1 MMSIKIRFQLAV
13 SSLIQ
18 GFKARKT
25 FKKINQLVA
34 DDLKIIASLPSHSS
48 QGAGT
53 LIIKCDDIGDFLVWQ
68 QVIPTIVQHA
78 PKPLVFVGNFAIKP
92 LYENFFDF
100 ADTVIWVDKKQW
112 GNASYRQSIYQQV
125 NQIQAELAFTP
136 LFTRNF
142 IMDDLILAA
151 SGAPKRYVW
160 DRNHHAYFPGMSL
173 LDAHSGIQIHADTP
187 LKLEYFRNIEFISR
201 IFNLEMKEEVKVLFP
216 DFKKYNTLIVVP
228 VASAG
233 SKTWSAENFARTIS
247 AVIND
252 FDKCILIA
260 GPNGVEAASKIC
272 ELAGSPKIINL
283 VNQTQLNE
291 AFAFIGE
298 ASVLLTLDTFA
309 SHVGVL
315 TATDT
320 VLISNGTNWQRFAN
334 YAPYVS
340 SAFISI
346 MPPHVDPEANKL
358 KLRYSS
364 SEINTI
370 KVETVVKAIKSLNA

>member
-1 MMSIKIRFQLAV
+1 MMSLKIRLQLAA

-18 GFKARKT
+18 SFKARKT
-25 FKKINQLVA
+25 LKKINEQVA
-34 DDLKIIASLPSHSS
+34 YDLKLLTSLTSPSS
-48 QGAGT
+48 QKAGT
-53 LIIKCDDIGDFLVWQ
+53 LIVKCDDIGDFLVWQ
-68 QVIPTIVQHA
+68 QVIPAIVQHA
-78 PKPLVFVGNFAIKP
+78 PKPLVFVGNLAIKP
-92 LYENFFDF
+92 LYENYFDF
-100 ADTVIWVDKKQW
+100 ADSVIWIDKKQW
-112 GNASYRQSIYQQV
+112 GDSNYRLSVYQKV
-125 NQIQAELAFTP
+125 NLIQAELAFTP

-151 SGAPKRYVW
+151 SGAPKRFVW
-160 DRNHHAYFPGMSL
+160 DRKFHAYFPEMNL
-173 LDAHSGIQIHADTP
+173 LDNHTGVQVNTETP
-187 LKLEYFRNIEFISR
+187 IKLEYFRNIEFVSKV
-201 IFNLEMKEEVKVLFP
+201 FNVKMEEDFKVLFP
-216 DFKKYNTLIVVP
+216 DFKKYRTLIVVP

-260 GPNGVEAASKIC
+260 GPNGVEAANTIC
-272 ELAGSPKIINL
+272 QLAGSPKIINL
-283 VNQTQLNE
+283 VNQTQLYE

-315 TATDT
+315 TATNT

-340 SAFISI
+340 TKFISI
-346 MPPHVDPEANKL
+346 MPPHVDPSDKKL

-370 KVETVVKAIKSLNA
+370 KVETVVRAIKSLVD